1 MAADAHPPGS
11 PSQALADLH
20 ISLGVNPSPAS
31 SPPPMLNGFKAAVNG
46 LHHNTPSGQDGLDL
60 VSKLQEELKCTREE
74 KDGLAMQ
81 YRNLLERL
89 QTMRNSLSNKLKQDA
104 EELDRRGQQIAQ
116 LTAQNEDLL
125 STVDAL
131 QSEVLASN
139 AESERASRELDAM
152 RQEISGESLQREQAL
167 REVRAELERTHTA
180 RDDWE
185 AEAMAQRVHV
195 DEARLTLEA
204 TYRELTGAKEASE
217 RNATERDAETE
228 RANNLQAVLED
239 FQSAKDHELR
249 QAVNEREAQLVE
261 VTQFLAEYKHRALQA
276 ELQLEENSA
285 DNARRQALEQEVK
298 EKTLL
303 IGKLRHE
310 AVIINEHLMEALR
323 RLRRGSAN
331 TSVDRRLVTNILLTF
346 LCTPR
351 EDTKRFEMLGLLASI
366 LSWSDEERVRA
377 GLQRIGNNTASAA
390 NSPVRPRPLELD
402 KTDETESFSR
412 LWVEFLLAEAA
423 SGDPAS
429 PPVTPTRTSLGHS
442 PRPRGMDL
450 MTPPIRKGKE
460 RALDPT

>member
-1 MAADAHPPGS
+1 MPPDANPPSS

-20 ISLGVNPSPAS
+20 LSLDSHPAS
-31 SPPPMLNGFKAAVNG
+31 EASPPATINGIKAAVNG
-46 LHHNTPSGQDGLDL
+46 HYTSSSEDGGLDPIR
-60 VSKLQEELKCTREE
+60 KLQQELDRTREE
-74 KDGLAMQ
+74 RDELAAQ
-81 YRNLLERL
+81 YRNLLGKL
-89 QTMRNSLSNKLKQDA
+89 QNMRNTLGNKLKQDA
-104 EELDRRGQQIAQ
+104 EELDRREQQLAQ

-131 QSEVLASN
+131 QAEALASN
-139 AESERASRELDAM
+139 AEAERATRDLDAL
-152 RQEISGESLQREQAL
+152 RHEASGESLQREQTL
-167 REVRAELERTHTA
+167 REARAELERTRSA

-185 AEAMAQRVHV
+185 AEAMAQRVCV
-195 DEARLTLEA
+195 EEARVALDT
-204 TYRELTGAKEASE
+204 TYHELAVAKEASE
-217 RNATERDAETE
+217 RVSVARDAEAE

-249 QAVNEREAQLVE
+249 QAVSEREAQLVDIS
-261 VTQFLAEYKHRALQA
+261 QSLAEYKHRALQA
-276 ELQLEENSA
+276 ELQLEENTTTSA
-285 DNARRQALEQEVK
+285 RTQALEQEVK

-346 LCTPR
+346 LNTPR
-351 EDTKRFEMLGLLASI
+351 EDTKRFEILGLLSSI

-377 GLQRIGNNTASAA
+377 GLQRMGANSASTA
-390 NSPVRPRPLELD
+390 NSPARPRPLELD

-412 LWVEFLLAEAA
+412 LWVEFLLTEAA
-423 SGDPAS
+423 SEDPSSQPA
-429 PPVTPTRTSLGHS
+429 TPTRAGLRFS
-442 PRPRGMDL
+442 PFSRGAEL
-450 MTPPIRKGKE
+450 TPPPIRKGKE